1 MAKQRRLSR
10 REKQREA
17 RELEHMVGILNQNFS
32 MRKIKPLTP
41 TQSDLFQSYREGYNI
56 AAIGTAGTGKTM
68 CAMYLALND
77 VLQRGGY
84 DQVIVI
90 RSAVQTR
97 EQGFMPGSKAQKEAV
112 FEAPYTDIVNDLFGR
127 GDAYQVL
134 KQKGMM
140 KFMTS
145 SFVRGLTFDNSIIIV
160 DECQSMTYHELDTI
174 ITRVGESSKI
184 VFCGDTKQD
193 DLEISRNRA
202 DVSGLAEFLS
212 VLNRIDSF
220 DTIKF
225 TYHDIVRSGLVK
237 EYIMAKE
244 ELLAA
249 QREEREWPLATPT
262 LYKYASSSTKRYR
275 YAYWSCVDYI

>member
-10 REKQREA
+10 SEKRRAEREQ
-17 RELEHMVGILNQNFS
+17 EHMEGILNQKFA
-32 MRKIKPLTP
+32 MRKIQPLTP
-41 TQSDLFQSYREGYNI
+41 TQSDLFQSYREGYNV

-77 VLQRGGY
+77 VLQKGGY
-84 DQVIVI
+84 EQVIVI

-127 GDAYQVL
+127 GDAYQIL
-134 KQKGMM
+134 KTKGMV

-145 SFVRGLTFDNSIIIV
+145 SFVRGLTFDNAIIIV

-202 DVSGLAEFLS
+202 DISGLAEFLR
-212 VLNRIDSF
+212 VLDRVNSF
-220 DTIKF
+220 ETIKF
-225 TYHDIVRSGLVK
+225 TPEDIVRSGLVK
-237 EYIMAKE
+237 EYILAKE
-244 ELLAA
+244 RLIAA
-249 QREEREWPLATPT
+249 
-262 LYKYASSSTKRYR
+262 
-275 YAYWSCVDYI
+275 

>member
-1 MAKQRRLSR
+1 MANKRRLSR
-10 REKQREA
+10 SEKRRAERES
-17 RELEHMVGILNQNFS
+17 EHMIGILNQKFG
-32 MRKIKPLTP
+32 MRKIQPLTP
-41 TQSDLFQSYREGYNI
+41 TQSDLFDSYKEGYNI

-77 VLQRGGY
+77 VLQKGGY

-97 EQGFMPGSKAQKEAV
+97 EQGFMPGSMTQKQAV

-127 GDAYQVL
+127 GDAYQIL
-134 KQKGMM
+134 KTKGMV

-145 SFVRGLTFDNSIIIV
+145 SFVRGLTFDNAIIIV

-193 DLEISRNRA
+193 DLAISRNKA
-202 DVSGLAEFLS
+202 DVSGLAEFLR
-212 VLNRIDSF
+212 VLQRVDSF
-220 DTIKF
+220 ETIEFKPE
-225 TYHDIVRSGLVK
+225 DIVRSGLVK
-237 EYIMAKE
+237 EYILAKE
-244 ELLAA
+244 AVAA
-249 QREEREWPLATPT
+249 
-262 LYKYASSSTKRYR
+262 
-275 YAYWSCVDYI
+275 